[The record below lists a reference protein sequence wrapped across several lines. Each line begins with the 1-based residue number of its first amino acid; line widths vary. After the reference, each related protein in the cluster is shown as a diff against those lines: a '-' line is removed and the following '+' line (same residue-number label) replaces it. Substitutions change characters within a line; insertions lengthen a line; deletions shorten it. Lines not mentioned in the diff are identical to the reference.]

1 MSGWPRWAS
10 SSALSIV
17 SIIGPNTERR
27 ASCASSAVFGENP
40 SMMAAAT
47 RSAAGS
53 PFFLLVTV
61 VSNLPRAMPRPS

>member
-1 MSGWPRWAS
+1 MPAS
-10 SSALSIV
+10 NPPL
-17 SIIGPNTERR
+17 P
-27 ASCASSAVFGENP
+27 ASCETEIDLSTEMGRIRVFVANS

-61 VSNLPRAMPRPS
+61 VSNLPRAMPRP

>member
-1 MSGWPRWAS
+1 MGLELG
-10 SSALSIV
+10 LSIV

-53 PFFLLVTV
+53 PFVLLVTV